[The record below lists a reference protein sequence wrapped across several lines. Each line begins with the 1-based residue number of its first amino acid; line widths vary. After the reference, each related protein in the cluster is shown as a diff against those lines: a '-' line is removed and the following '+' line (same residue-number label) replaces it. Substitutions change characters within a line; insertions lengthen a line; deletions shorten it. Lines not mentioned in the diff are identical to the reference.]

1 MRQAKI
7 PGTFEARGALCAI
20 LVSLLFVAG
29 CHHPVMGRPAI
40 VGASASSG
48 VGAEIPSPDPEDSS
62 DTISVD
68 LEASYDTV
76 VLASHRRPLNFSSG
90 FHFRDPTESTRRQL
104 QRAMDTD
111 PSCLIAIDL
120 LFWSAHLPVD
130 EDALGTEEES
140 RRRHASLEEVLGQL
154 EAIEIPMVLG
164 YIPPI
169 DPDLIEFVDIDR
181 VPSRELLDDLN
192 ARVEQWA
199 AEHPNVVLVD
209 FGRFIDSVYA
219 EDAATIAGNRFDGAQ
234 MRGLM
239 NEDNLHPTA
248 KGLVVLM
255 QIACAELEARGLI
268 GPEDWQ
274 SRTDLAMKALPGK
287 AEIVA
292 SRDFGFFGLLELER
306 AQKRFDAAIED
317 GDCDEAFRIIDNML
331 EQFASLSEE
340 PEFWSSIEFAY
351 FLRMIRGDCGERMA
365 EAQFRQIDRL
375 TPEMAMPR
383 PNSWKFTLWQDA
395 QEKLGRDDLVIER
408 LARIRRDCDGYP
420 EPYAKMALAYLRN
433 ENAWKKHRDLV
444 ADLFPREEWLP
455 RLDEYCRGRYDLDW
469 KYDADEPFDM
479 PISGRSFRTR
489 TNAWEFLRNPRI
501 QAGMPVAPKPTRDDT
516 EWRPKAKNA
525 ARYLDVQVGIALTL
539 AEHGEIE
546 VARSLVDMARDRV
559 GDRFYIEWQRQTE
572 LPQHLRH
579 YPGYAADSKGAP
591 TLDEL
596 DTWDPR
602 AERTAVVEE
611 IE

>member
-1 MRQAKI
+1 MRQEKI
-7 PGTFEARGALCAI
+7 PGSTITRGALCAI
-20 LVSLLFVAG
+20 LMSILFAG
-29 CHHPVMGRPAI
+29 CHHPIVGRPAI

-48 VGAEIPSPDPEDSS
+48 VGAEIPSPDRDDPS
-62 DTISVD
+62 DLVSVD

-90 FHFRDPTESTRRQL
+90 MHFRDPTESTRRQL
-104 QRAMDTD
+104 ERAMETD
-111 PSCLIAIDL
+111 PSCLVAIDL
-120 LFWSAHLPVD
+120 LFWSAHRPVA

-140 RRRHASLEEVLGQL
+140 RQRHASLEEALVQL
-154 EAIEIPMVLG
+154 DPIEIPLVLG

-169 DPDLIEFVDIDR
+169 DPDLIEFVDAER
-181 VPSRELLDDLN
+181 VPSEELLADLN

-199 AEHPNVVLVD
+199 AGHPNVVMID
-209 FGRFIDSVYA
+209 FGRFIDSAYA
-219 EDAATIAGNRFDGAQ
+219 ENSATIVGNQFDGAQ

-274 SRTDLAMKALPGK
+274 SRTDLAMQVLPRK

-292 SRDFGFFGLLELER
+292 SRNFGFFGLLELER
-306 AQKRFDAAIED
+306 AHKRFDAAMDD

-340 PEFWSSIEFAY
+340 PEYWSSIKILY
-351 FLRMIRGDCGERMA
+351 FMSLLPGDCRNQMA
-365 EAQFRQIDRL
+365 EAQLRQIDRL
-375 TPEMAMPR
+375 TPEMAMPQ
-383 PNSWKFTLWQDA
+383 PNSWKFTLWQFS
-395 QEKLGRDDLVIER
+395 QENIGRDGEVIER
-408 LARIRRDCDGYP
+408 LIRIRRECDGYP
-420 EPYAKMALAYLRN
+420 KPYEEMAMAYLKLD
-433 ENAWKKHRDLV
+433 NAWKKHRDQV
-444 ADLFPREEWLP
+444 VELFPREEWVP
-455 RLDEYCRGRYDLDW
+455 RLDEHFRGQYDLDW
-469 KYDADEPFDM
+469 EYDADESFTM
-479 PISGRSFRTR
+479 PISGKS
-489 TNAWEFLRNPRI
+489 LRNSTRYWELMRKFNRKSGFPE
-501 QAGMPVAPKPTRDDT
+501 VPKPTRDDT
-516 EWRPKAKNA
+516 EWTPKAGEA
-525 ARYLDVQVGIALTL
+525 ARYLDRQVGTALTL

-546 VARSLVDMARDRV
+546 EARTLVRMARDRV
-559 GDRFYIEWQRQTE
+559 GDRFYVEWQRQTE
-572 LPQHLRH
+572 FPRHLRH
-579 YPGYAADSKGAP
+579 YQHYHTESKGAP

-602 AERTAVVEE
+602 EERTAVVEE